1 MNRTVFSL
9 PADSAYKTR
18 AGLAVARHV
27 EAFTGGA
34 ALDDLIVRLDQR
46 RGVVLSS
53 GPTVPGRDESFDL
66 GFSAPPLML
75 ETVGPDF
82 TITALNK
89 RGQVLIAFLADTLRD
104 PAVAI
109 DGRTMSK
116 LSGHIIRGEAPVDED
131 QRTRRASVMSL
142 VRDTVA
148 QLFSSDDPMLGLFGA
163 FAYDL
168 VFQIEDLKPKRAR
181 EADQRDIVLYLP
193 DTLLAY
199 DRATGR
205 GVTLSYDFTWK
216 DRSTEG
222 LPRKTPE
229 SGYNKASREGF
240 ADHAPG
246 EYQKT
251 VETARAAFARGD
263 LFEAVPGQLFAE
275 PCERSPAEV
284 FQRLCVINPSPYGA
298 LMNLG
303 DGEFLVSASPEMFV
317 RSDGRRVETCPIS
330 GTIARGVDAIGD
342 AEQIRQL
349 LNSEKDEFELNMCTD
364 VDRNDKA
371 RVCVPGTIKVLARR
385 QIETYSKLFHTV
397 DHVEGMLRPGF
408 DALDAFLTHAWAV
421 TVTGAPKLW
430 AMQFVED
437 NERSSRRWYAGAIGV
452 VSFDGGINTGITI
465 RTIRMKDGLA
475 EVRVG
480 ATLLFDSDPVAEEKE
495 CQTKAA
501 ALFQALRGDAP
512 KPLSAFAPDASGS
525 GKKVLLIDH
534 EDSFVHM
541 LADYFRQ
548 VGATVTVVRHVHAQ
562 AVLNREHFDLLVLSP
577 GPGRPT
583 DFGIAGTLDTALA
596 KNLPVFGVCLGV
608 QAIGE
613 YFGGD
618 LGQLT
623 QPAHGR
629 PSRIQVRG
637 GRLMQGL
644 PNEVTIGRY
653 HSLFVEM
660 GNMPDVLTVT
670 ASTEDGVAMAIE
682 HKTLPVG
689 GVQFHPE
696 SLMSLG
702 GEVGLRIVENAFRLG
717 QQAGGSPR

>member
-9 PADSAYKTR
+9 PPQSEFTTAG
-18 AGLAVARHV
+18 GLAITRRA
-27 EAFTGGA
+27 EPLTGA
-34 ALDDLIVRLDQR
+34 ETLDALIARLDSR

-53 GPTVPGRDESFDL
+53 GTTVPGRYESFDL
-66 GFSAPPLML
+66 GFANPPLVL
-75 ETVGPDF
+75 ETVGESF
-82 TITALNK
+82 AINALNA
-89 RGQVLIAFLADTLRD
+89 RGEVLVAFLADTLRD
-104 PAVAI
+104 PAIAI
-109 DGRTMSK
+109 AERSARR
-116 LSGHIIRGEAPVDED
+116 LAGHVVRGPAPIEED
-131 QRTRRASVMSL
+131 QRTRRASIMSL
-142 VRDTVA
+142 VRDIVA
-148 QLFSSDDPMLGLFGA
+148 RCFTSTDPMLGLYGA

-168 VFQIEDLKPKRAR
+168 VFQIEDLQQKRAR
-181 EADQRDIVLYLP
+181 EPDQRDIVLYIP

-205 GVTLSYDFTWK
+205 GVQLSFDFAWNG
-216 DRSTEG
+216 RSTEG
-222 LPRKTPE
+222 LPHDTAE
-229 SGYNKASREGF
+229 SVYARQPRQGF

-246 EYQKT
+246 DYQRT

-284 FQRLCVINPSPYGA
+284 FQRLCKINPSPYGA

-303 DGEFLVSASPEMFV
+303 DGEFLVAASPEMFV

-330 GTIARGVDAIGD
+330 GTIARGADAIGD

-371 RVCVPGTIKVLARR
+371 RICVPGTIKVLARR

-437 NERSSRRWYAGAIGV
+437 HERSSRRWYAGAIGV
-452 VSFDGGINTGITI
+452 VTFDGGINTGIAI

-501 ALFQALRGDAP
+501 ALFQALRGDPAR
-512 KPLSAFAPDASGS
+512 PLSDVAPDAIGS

-548 VGATVTVVRHVHAQ
+548 VGAEVTVVRHNHAQ
-562 AVLNREHFDLLVLSP
+562 EVMARGGFDLLVLSP
-577 GPGRPT
+577 GPGRPQ
-583 DFGIAGTLDTALA
+583 DFKIARTLDTALDR
-596 KNLPVFGVCLGV
+596 KMPVFGVCLGM
-608 QAIGE
+608 QAMGE
-613 YFGGD
+613 YFGGE
-618 LGQLT
+618 LGQLS

-629 PSRIQVRG
+629 PSRVQVRG
-637 GRLMQGL
+637 GRLMHGL
-644 PNEVTIGRY
+644 PNEITIGRY
-653 HSLFVEM
+653 HSLFIDRKSMPVEL
-660 GNMPDVLTVT
+660 DVT
-670 ASTEDGVAMAIE
+670 ASTEDGIPMAVE
-682 HKTLPVG
+682 HRTLPVG

-702 GEVGLRIVENAFRLG
+702 DAVGLRIVENAFRL
-717 QQAGGSPR
+717 SSRKDT